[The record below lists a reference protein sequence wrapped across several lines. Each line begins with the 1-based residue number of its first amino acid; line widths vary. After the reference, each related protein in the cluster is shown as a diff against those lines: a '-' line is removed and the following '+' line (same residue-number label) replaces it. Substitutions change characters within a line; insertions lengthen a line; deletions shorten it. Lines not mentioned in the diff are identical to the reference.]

1 MSLLVIELMLFSR
14 FLLYV
19 EARRGAYIDDPLF
32 KMFEAVDL
40 NVITFTILYITLIT
54 GLTALSFNPRSFI
67 IAIQTYILMVIFRTA
82 AMYVTPL
89 EPPIGTIDL
98 LDPVVFMI
106 GTGGTKLTKDLFF
119 SGHTA
124 TLFIFFLA
132 LRNKLKYAYLAA
144 AITIALCVVL
154 QKAHYTIDVLAAP
167 FFTYTAY
174 RIIMLMHRK
183 DTANGRC

>member
-1 MSLLVIELMLFSR
+1 MSLLVIELALFSR

-19 EARRGAYIDDPLF
+19 EARKGIYLDDPLF
-32 KMFEAVDL
+32 RMFEAIDL
-40 NVITFTILYITLIT
+40 NVVTFSILYITLIS
-54 GLTALSFNPRSFI
+54 GLTALSFNPRIFN

-98 LDPVVFMI
+98 LDPVVFMV
-106 GTGGTKLTKDLFF
+106 GTGGTRLTKDLFF

-132 LRNKLKYAYLAA
+132 LRNKLRYAFLAA
-144 AITIALCVVL
+144 AAAIALCVVL

-167 FFTYTAY
+167 FFAYTAY
-174 RIIMLMHRK
+174 RIILLMHGK
-183 DTANGRC
+183 ESKNEQC